1 MFSDNPEEGSQ
12 LSESGMQE
20 QRELGARF
28 RKRFPGLLDKAYDE
42 NKFTVGVIRML

>member
-28 RKRFPGLLDKAYDE
+28 RKRFPGLLDQPYDKE
-42 NKFTVGVIRML
+42 KFEV